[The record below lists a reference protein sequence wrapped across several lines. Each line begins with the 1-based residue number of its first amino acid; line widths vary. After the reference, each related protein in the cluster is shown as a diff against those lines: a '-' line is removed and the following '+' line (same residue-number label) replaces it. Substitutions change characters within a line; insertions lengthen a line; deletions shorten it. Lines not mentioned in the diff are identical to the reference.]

1 MKLAKHRAVGFHTSE
16 FRDMEFISTM
26 AVGVPEFNTQV
37 LISFNKGPFGCNFIF
52 NMEAPYLT
60 DMELKSEYEVVVR

>member
-37 LISFNKGPFGCNFIF
+37 LIGFNKGPFGCNFIF
-52 NMEAPYLT
+52 NMEAP
-60 DMELKSEYEVVVR
+60 